1 MLAQHRVGTGQRLS
15 QGCLHARVGTVTDV
29 AEHHEC
35 VASQVAGLA
44 AGDVPPAVARE
55 KVVVGANFLID
66 AESNLRAALQ
76 NFAAPQSQGKSP

>member
-1 MLAQHRVGTGQRLS
+1 
-15 QGCLHARVGTVTDV
+15 VT
-29 AEHHEC
+29 E
-35 VASQVAGLA
+35 G
-44 AGDVPPAVARE
+44 E